1 MLRFSFSVVCA
12 NSSAV
17 ETYQHIRLLFTDKN
31 DCPLFTDMLV
41 YKGSKC
47 HSHAY

>member
-1 MLRFSFSVVCA
+1 MLRFSCSVVCA

-17 ETYQHIRLLFTDKN
+17 ETYQHVRLLFVDKI
-31 DCPLFTDMLV
+31 DCPFTDMLV

-47 HSHAY
+47 HSHAC